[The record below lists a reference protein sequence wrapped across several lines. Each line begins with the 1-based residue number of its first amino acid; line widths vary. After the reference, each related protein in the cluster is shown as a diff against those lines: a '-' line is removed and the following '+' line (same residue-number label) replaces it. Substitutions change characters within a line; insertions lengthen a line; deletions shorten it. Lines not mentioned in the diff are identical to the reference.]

1 MLVLEHGKPMIFGK
15 ERDKGIRLNG
25 LHPEVVTIGEDG
37 VTEDD
42 LLVHDAHARGPVPRA
57 DPVAHVL
64 ARVPG
69 ARSAS
74 CATSTQPTHSDLMD
88 GQIEQAIEKSGE
100 GDIAKALVA
109 GETWIVE

>member
-15 ERDKGIRLNG
+15 DRDKGIRLRG

-42 LLVHDAHARGPVPRA
+42 LLVHDAARRGPVPRA

-69 ARSAS
+69 AGGRPPRG
-74 CATSTQPTHSDLMD
+74 QPPTHSDLMD

-100 GDIAKALVA
+100 GDLAKVLLA
-109 GETWIVE
+109 GETWTVE